1 MEEVRPLPAE
11 HGQPVLVTH
20 AAPEHVPG
28 HDDGDSDSD
37 DDDSD
42 YKDSDDDNDDSYNDN
57 DSAVKMNL
65 SASSAI
71 LCTWVSSAHSALNTG
86 VGQ

>member
-1 MEEVRPLPAE
+1 MRPLPAE

-20 AAPEHVPG
+20 AAPEHVPS
-28 HDDGDSDSD
+28 HEDSDSDDRD

-57 DSAVKMNL
+57 DIAVKMNL

-71 LCTWVSSAHSALNTG
+71 LSTWVSSAHSALNAE

>member
-20 AAPEHVPG
+20 AAPEHVPV
-28 HDDGDSDSD
+28 HDDGDS
-37 DDDSD
+37 
-42 YKDSDDDNDDSYNDN
+42 DSDDDNDDSYNDN

-71 LCTWVSSAHSALNTG
+71 LSTWVSSAHSALNAE